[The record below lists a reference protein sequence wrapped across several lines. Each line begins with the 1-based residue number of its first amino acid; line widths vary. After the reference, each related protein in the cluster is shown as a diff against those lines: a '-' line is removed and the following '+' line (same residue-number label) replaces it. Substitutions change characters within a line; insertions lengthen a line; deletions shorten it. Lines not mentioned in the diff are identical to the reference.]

1 MVKDPKN
8 NMNACEDFILDVTD
22 AHILVAFMT
31 ELGLSSMEETPTR
44 LIPLKS
50 CDSLSQ
56 RSALLDETRQLVDK
70 YVDLALKTDL
80 ASTSK
85 LKDDD
90 HVLNYARDTL
100 TYGLLLKEFNDAIHE
115 GDGTR
120 ILRCW
125 KYFLFIFRATKR
137 TNYSVD
143 AFNMLAQYYCIFSPR
158 MAEQILWS
166 RTVNVHGQAGRNC
179 PVTYTWSISIVY
191 ARVPL
196 VTWAL
201 ISSC

>member
-22 AHILVAFMT
+22 AQILVAFMT
-31 ELGLSSMEETPTR
+31 ELGLSSVEETPTR

-50 CDSLSQ
+50 CDSFSQ
-56 RSALLDETRQLVDK
+56 RSALLDETGQLVDK

-115 GDGTR
+115 GMEHEFYDAGS
-120 ILRCW
+120 IFYL
-125 KYFLFIFRATKR
+125 YFR
-137 TNYSVD
+137 
-143 AFNMLAQYYCIFSPR
+143 QPR
-158 MAEQILWS
+158 E
-166 RTVNVHGQAGRNC
+166 
-179 PVTYTWSISIVY
+179 
-191 ARVPL
+191 
-196 VTWAL
+196 
-201 ISSC
+201 